1 MRNHLMMGAAAVAL
15 MIPAAAMAQETT
27 SSIRGTVTQ
36 DGAPVAG
43 AVVRV
48 VNTTNGS
55 ATTANT
61 NDAGSFVASGLLPG
75 GPYTIEVTSSN
86 GNATVTDIFTVVG
99 QPYTVPVELAAAGGD
114 DIVIT
119 ASRVAGAGTIASGPR
134 TVLTQADIGK
144 VASVNRD
151 VRDLAR
157 RDPLAQLDLSNS
169 RAVSFGGVNPRF
181 NRFTINGV
189 QIGDSFGLNS
199 DANPTA
205 RGPIPFD
212 AIAQFSVSIAPS
224 DIRQGNFQGGA
235 IDTVVKSGTNEFT
248 GTGFYSQSTDGLQ
261 GDTIGSNSQVLPKY
275 KSETYGA
282 TIAGPLIRDKL
293 FFMVSGERN
302 TDPRPAAVSQISQIP
317 GLTQAQIDTVK
328 NIAQST
334 YNYEAGDIV
343 QVNQNKD
350 EKIVGRVDWNIVD
363 GQRLSL
369 TYINAYESGTVPQGT
384 STSLTT
390 PSLGLSSN
398 AYQRSVLL
406 RSGIVQLNSDWTD
419 KLSTEAR
426 FLYQSTEVTQESLGQ
441 QPFAQIRVCTDQTS
455 IVSGTNTVNSCST
468 GAPVIA
474 FGPDISRQANELF
487 FDTWGGSLLTRY
499 NAGAHQ
505 ISLLAEYNRRRTTNL
520 FLQNAT
526 GAYYFDSITDFQ
538 NRNASQ
544 FSYQNA
550 LSLNVNDA
558 AADFVYEQWT
568 FGLQD
573 TWAVASNFDV
583 TLGARY
589 DLYGMRS
596 QVPLNNAYLARYGFT
611 NTQTYKGLDN
621 FQPRFSFNWRPVDAL
636 RVRGGVSVFGGG
648 SPDIYVSNSFSN
660 TGVVS
665 SAISN
670 LTRATAAANGSTATC
685 TSPFNTPANA
695 PVCQAALNGVNGA
708 TIPAVIDGY
717 IATNTAGQALAPT
730 SSLAQDFRPPSVTKF
745 NLTAEY
751 DLFGFTFGADYLYTL
766 TNEGVSFTDLRSRQ
780 IGTLPDGRPRYTFVA
795 TPGTSV
801 TADNNADY
809 LLYNDGRG
817 RSHIAVARFAKDFD
831 FGLSLA
837 GSYAWQNVKD
847 VSPATSST
855 PGSLY
860 ANAAKGDPNFPA
872 YGRANDETTWRYT
885 YSIGFDRAF
894 FGDYR
899 TVIQLFGET
908 RAGRRYSFTM
918 QDNNSNR
925 SPVFGTIGNNN
936 AHLLYVP
943 TGIDDARVSYDNEQ
957 TRTDLEALINNTALK
972 NYRGQIAAKNI
983 ARNRAFTRIDLHLE
997 QEIPTFVGK
1006 SRISLFADIENLPN
1020 LINSEWGGL
1029 RQFGFPYTADVV
1041 RVQCLT
1047 TPVATGTA
1055 PGAGVVNTN
1064 STQACNQ
1071 YRYSSY
1077 REPNEKAV
1085 SFTNSL
1091 YLIRVGA
1098 RFTF

>member
-1 MRNHLMMGAAAVAL
+1 MRNHLMLGAAVVAL
-15 MIPAAAMAQETT
+15 MVPAAAMAQETT

-43 AVVRV
+43 AVVRI
-48 VNTTNGS
+48 VNTTNGA

-75 GPYTIEVTSSN
+75 GPYTVEVTSPN

-99 QPYTVPVELAAAGGD
+99 QPYTVPVELAAVGGD

-189 QIGDSFGLNS
+189 QIGDNFGLNA

-212 AIAQFSVSIAPS
+212 AISQFSVSIAPS

-261 GDTIGSNSQVLPKY
+261 GDRIGSNRQVLPKY

-334 YNYEAGDIV
+334 YNYDAGDIV
-343 QVNQNKD
+343 QINQSKD

-369 TYINAYESGTVPQGT
+369 TYVNAYESATVPQGT

-390 PSLGLSSN
+390 PGLGLSSN

-426 FLYQSTEVTQESLGQ
+426 FLYQSNEVTQKSLGV
-441 QPFAQIRVCTDQTS
+441 QPFAQLRVCTDPTS
-455 IVSGTNTVNSCST
+455 IVSGTNTVNTCGT
-468 GAPVIA
+468 GSPVIA
-474 FGPDISRQANELF
+474 FGPDVSRQANELF
-487 FDTWGGSLLTRY
+487 FDTWGGSILTRY

-526 GAYYFDSITDFQ
+526 GAYYFDSIADFQ

-550 LSLNVNDA
+550 LSLNVDDA
-558 AADFVYEQWT
+558 AADFVYDQWT

-573 TWAVASNFDV
+573 TWDVASNFDV
-583 TLGARY
+583 TIGARY

-596 QVPLNNAYLARYGFT
+596 QVPLNNAFLRRYGFT
-611 NTQTYKGLDN
+611 NTQTYKGLGN
-621 FQPRFSFNWRPVDAL
+621 FQPRFSFNWRPVDNL
-636 RVRGGVSVFGGG
+636 RIRGGASVFGGG

-660 TGVVS
+660 TGVVT
-665 SAISN
+665 SAITN
-670 LTRATAAANGSTATC
+670 LTRATAAANGTTATC
-685 TSPFNTPANA
+685 ASPFNGANA
-695 PVCQAALNGVNGA
+695 AVCPAALNGVNGA

-717 IATNTAGQALAPT
+717 ITTNTAGQALAPT

-751 DLFGFTFGADYLYTL
+751 DLFGFTFGADYLYTM

-780 IGTLPDGRPRYTFVA
+780 IGVLPDGRPRYTFVP
-795 TPGTSV
+795 TPGTTV

-809 LLYNDGRG
+809 QLYNDGRG
-817 RSHIAVARFAKDFD
+817 RSHIAVARFNKDFD

-885 YSIGFDRAF
+885 YSVGFDRAF

-918 QDNNSNR
+918 QDNNNNR

-943 TGIDDARVSYDNEQ
+943 TGIDDARVSYDSTA
-957 TRTDLEALINNTALK
+957 TRDSLETLINNSALK

-1020 LINSEWGGL
+1020 LLNKDWGGL

-1047 TPVATGTA
+1047 TPVATGTT
-1055 PGAGVVNTN
+1055 PGAGVVNTA

-1071 YRYSSY
+1071 YRYSTY
-1077 REPNEKAV
+1077 RAPNEQAV
-1085 SFTNSL
+1085 SFNNSL